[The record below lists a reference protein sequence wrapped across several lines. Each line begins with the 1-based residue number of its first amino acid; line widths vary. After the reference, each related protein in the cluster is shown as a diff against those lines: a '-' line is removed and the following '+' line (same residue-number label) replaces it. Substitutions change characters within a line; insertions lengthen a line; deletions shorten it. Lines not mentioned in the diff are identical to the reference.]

1 MRPAVSK
8 WTPKA
13 MSYLA
18 AATMYHTLEDRRVHC
33 TSVMTAL
40 TVERYLTLVEA
51 VYSKRGGLE
60 GQRAPLK
67 TKTGITIRRRMVS
80 DLGAGA
86 VIPPVVLGLLADD
99 PQMGALIKVEDSE
112 AFSEWISQIDP
123 EAISIIDGMQRTT
136 ALQEAVKAHPE
147 VARTALR
154 VEFWI
159 SKFLNSLIYRMLVL
173 NTGQVPW
180 ELGRQL
186 GTVYNQFLK
195 RIRVELGQ
203 DAEIF
208 ERDEKRRRVSAGQY
222 QSSAIIE
229 LLLLFSSRKSEVD
242 IKDKVAEDFARIDA
256 IETTAHAE
264 FMDYFIE
271 TLRLMSALDS
281 AFSALARNEAEE
293 QPGRLQSGKDIFSS
307 FPAMA
312 GFVSAVSVFLFDE
325 PGFEIDWSRSKSRMG
340 EVVNAVGVIVSKVS
354 ALRGDDLSQFM
365 QMSTL
370 SERLTGR
377 RGGVGRFER
386 EMFRRAF
393 TTMFKNADRL
403 TSMEPCWLAS

>member
-1 MRPAVSK
+1 
-8 WTPKA
+8 
-13 MSYLA
+13 
-18 AATMYHTLEDRRVHC
+18 MYHTLEDRRVRC

-40 TVERYLTLVEA
+40 PVQRYLELVEA
-51 VYSKRGGLE
+51 VYRQRGGLE

-67 TKTGITIRRRMVS
+67 TKTGITIRQRMVS
-80 DLGAGA
+80 DLEAGA
-86 VIPPVVLGLLADD
+86 VIPPVVLGLLTDD
-99 PQMGALIKVEDSE
+99 EQLKALAALKDSD
-112 AFSEWISQIDP
+112 AFSEWLSSIDP

-136 ALQEAVKAHPE
+136 ALRDAVKERSE
-147 VARTALR
+147 VASAELR

-159 SKFLNSLIYRMLVL
+159 SKYLNSLIYRMLVL

-186 GTVYNQFLK
+186 ETVYNQFLK
-195 RIRVELGQ
+195 RIRAELGN

-208 ERDEKRRRVSAGQY
+208 EKDEGRRRVSPGQY

-242 IKDKVAEDFARIDA
+242 IKDRVAEDFARIDA
-256 IETTAHAE
+256 IETTAHIE
-264 FMDYFIE
+264 FMDYFVE
-271 TLRLMSALDS
+271 TLRLMSALDR
-281 AFSALARNEAEE
+281 AFSRVPRNEAEE
-293 QPGRLQSGKDIFSS
+293 QPGRLQAGRDIFSS

-312 GFVSAVSVFLFDE
+312 GFVSAVSVYLFDE
-325 PGFEIDWSRSKSRMG
+325 PGFRIDWAQSSAKMLEVTRSVETVATKLSVLDG
-340 EVVNAVGVIVSKVS
+340 DH
-354 ALRGDDLSQFM
+354 LRGFM

-393 TTMFKNADRL
+393 TTMFRNADRL
-403 TSMEPCWLAS
+403 ESMEPCWLA